1 MGLKLC
7 AEITNCIIFY
17 AVVAERCV
25 RTEGQEETQAGV
37 YTSENVRISNK

>member
-1 MGLKLC
+1 MGLKIR
-7 AEITNCIIFY
+7 AEITNCTFST
-17 AVVAERCV
+17 VVAERCV